1 MSYDLSVPASLIAE
15 RMGLNYPEDR
25 WPDLAKGLE
34 KTAESLGFDSSHAFV
49 ARLLSDSFGQREV
62 QALATHLTIGETHFF
77 RSPDTFTMLQSW
89 LLPELIAA
97 QQHTTRRLRIW
108 SAGCAT
114 GQEPYSLAILVSR
127 LIPDRADWDVTIL
140 GTDVN
145 PEVFATANK
154 AEYTQW
160 SFRGTPSWVVN
171 GYFTRTPEGRY
182 LLDSAIRD
190 MVTFRYLNLVDDV
203 YPSLGTGIH
212 DFDLILCRNVLMYFS
227 RETAARVAER
237 LHRSLKEGGYFLVTP
252 SEASR
257 DIQGGLTSLMSS
269 GEIIYKKTPRISGA
283 DHGDTHVPVTERR
296 RTEQPTS
303 KTHARPAAAVASHP
317 HRAAHKNKD
326 QRHPGAPAKP
336 AHAPK
341 KVDPAE
347 PPRVERRGKNRPFAA
362 YAEKLAAEAARR
374 PPKALDPAEVARE
387 ARLLADRGDLKQALA
402 RCESVLECDK
412 LNPSLYYL
420 KASILQELDRP
431 DEAEQALQS
440 TLFLDGSFA
449 LARIMLGAIARN
461 QSRSGEAAKH
471 FREALV
477 LLAQMPSNTVLPE
490 TDGLTAGEMAETV
503 ASLMGSE
510 CVS

>member
-15 RMGLNYPEDR
+15 RMGLNFPEDR
-25 WPDLAKGLE
+25 WPDLVKGLE
-34 KTAESLGFDSSHAFV
+34 KTAQCLGLESSHALV
-49 ARLLSDSFGQREV
+49 ARLLSHSFGQREV
-62 QALATHLTIGETHFF
+62 QALAAHLTIGETHFF
-77 RSPDTFTMLQSW
+77 RSPDTFAMLQSW

-97 QQHTTRRLRIW
+97 QQNTTRRLRIW

-114 GQEPYSLAILVSR
+114 GQEPYSLAILISR

-145 PEVFATANK
+145 HEVFATAGK

-182 LLDSAIRD
+182 LLDPAIRD

-203 YPSLGTGIH
+203 YPSLGSDLH

-227 RETAARVAER
+227 RETATRVADR
-237 LHRSLKEGGYFLVTP
+237 LHRSLREGGYFLVTP

-257 DIQGGLTSLMSS
+257 EIQGDLTSLMSN
-269 GEIIYKKTPRISGA
+269 GEIIYKKAPKINGA
-283 DHGDTHVPVTERR
+283 GQGDPHGLVAERR
-296 RTEQPTS
+296 AAEQPAH
-303 KTHARPAAAVASHP
+303 KTHARPAAAAASHP
-317 HRAAHKNKD
+317 QRAAHESKE
-326 QRHPGAPAKP
+326 QRHPAASAKP
-336 AHAPK
+336 AHAPRK
-341 KVDPAE
+341 AAPSE
-347 PPRVERRGKNRPFAA
+347 GPRVDRRGKNRPFAA
-362 YAEKLAAEAARR
+362 YAEKLAAEAATR
-374 PPKALDPAEVARE
+374 PAKETDPVEAARE
-387 ARLLADRGDLKQALA
+387 ARLLADRGELGHALA
-402 RCESVLECDK
+402 RCESALDCDK

-420 KASILQELDRP
+420 KASILQELGRP